1 MKSRLVLLLASA
13 IVMVALPARAHH
25 SFAAEFDVNA
35 PITLKGTLTKMEW
48 VNPHGWIHIDVLGPD
63 GKVTNW
69 AIEAG
74 APNALLRRGLRNSD
88 FPAGVEVT
96 VEVGTVDALEA
107 VLRSPL
113 LAHPARRA
121 QARGPVD
128 RGPAA
133 QGWPQRRRAATA
145 RR

>member
-1 MKSRLVLLLASA
+1 MKAKLVLLLASG

-25 SFAAEFDVNA
+25 SFAAEFDVNQ

-48 VNPHGWIHIDVLGPD
+48 VNPHGWIHIDVIDPD

-69 AIEAG
+69 SVEAG

-96 VEVGTVDALEA
+96 VEGYRSKSGGPIANGKTVTFKDGRNFFLGASDNSGGNEA
-107 VLRSPL
+107 APK
-113 LAHPARRA
+113 
-121 QARGPVD
+121 
-128 RGPAA
+128 
-133 QGWPQRRRAATA
+133 
-145 RR
+145 